1 MSVFPWFCYAFATYI
16 KELEELRVDH
26 ATDLDH
32 RIEAAGQKIM
42 NAVEEVGKLLV
53 GQKHLSKRILMALIG
68 RGHILLEGL
77 PGLAKTTAVKSVADV
92 CDLDF
97 SRIQFTP
104 DLLPADVVGTLV
116 YDPAKSEFKTK
127 KGPVFTNL
135 LLADEINRAPAK
147 VQSALLEAMGE
158 KQVTIGDETFKLDS
172 PFTVLATQNP
182 IEQEGTYQLPE
193 AQMDRFFFKVKVGYP
208 SVEEEKEIIARIS
221 TDQVIQ
227 LNSILSKED
236 MKEFQA
242 IAREIY
248 VSDKIRDYIVDIIF
262 ATRKPADYGL
272 SKYANYVDCGASP
285 RASIALEKLARI
297 EAMMS
302 GRNYVSPQDIKG
314 IAMDVLRHRIVM
326 SYEAEAEGFTSEDFI
341 THLFAQVK
349 VP

>member
-1 MSVFPWFCYAFATYI
+1 M
-16 KELEELRVDH
+16 
-26 ATDLDH
+26 
-32 RIEAAGQKIM
+32 
-42 NAVEEVGKLLV
+42 
-53 GQKHLSKRILMALIG
+53 
-68 RGHILLEGL
+68 
-77 PGLAKTTAVKSVADV
+77 

-116 YDPAKSEFKTK
+116 FDPAKSEFKTK

-221 TDQVIQ
+221 ADQKIN
-227 LNSILSKED
+227 LNSILSKDD
-236 MKEFQA
+236 MKEFQDV
-242 IAREIY
+242 AREIY

-262 ATRKPADYGL
+262 ATRKPSDYGL
-272 SKYANYVDCGASP
+272 AKYANYVECGASP

-341 THLFAQVK
+341 THLFGQIK